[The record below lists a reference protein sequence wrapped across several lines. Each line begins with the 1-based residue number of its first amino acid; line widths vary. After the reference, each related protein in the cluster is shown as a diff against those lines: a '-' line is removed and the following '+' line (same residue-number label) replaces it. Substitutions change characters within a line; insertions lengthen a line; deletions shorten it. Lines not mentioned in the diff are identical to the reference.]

1 MAAAVTAAAVRVV
14 EKVQA
19 VLEAAA
25 RAAEKVEVEKVVAV

>member
-19 VLEAAA
+19 VLEAAVKV
-25 RAAEKVEVEKVVAV
+25 AEMAEVAKVVAV